1 MSARVTRKALLLL
14 ATSLLLAGCVDNPGD
29 NSENETSG
37 NPSDTSIVD
46 NSQTSDD
53 SYTSSLES
61 SSKSSVDYT
70 QGWDPRIDAEIR
82 RSLGGNGLPYFDL
95 SGEITIVH
103 VEKDATTNA
112 HMLMTSTCAYDQHL
126 VYRAKTQF
134 ELAGW
139 VVSYNNATTPK
150 DMEVDAVK
158 NDLGITFEM
167 TGKLNNRDGSYY
179 PYIKVYF
186 TEQFNEPAK
195 GTNWSQNTIDVL
207 QEIGIAAPHML
218 PYCYLGAYN
227 DIATKINSRRCSIK
241 GGDWIRYEVNI
252 LSIARKSYSKSK
264 GWSEVAGNTSSYNHY
279 ASKTYTFEKTFSDGY
294 KVTAK
299 LYGDAADGSFSNVN
313 VDDVVAYLEVSC
325 TAPRS

>member
-82 RSLGGNGLPYFDL
+82 RSLGGNGLPYFDMT
-95 SGEITIVH
+95 GEITIVH

-139 VVSYNNATTPK
+139 VVSYNNAALPK
-150 DMEVDAVK
+150 DMRLDAVR
-158 NDLGITFEM
+158 NDLGITFQM
-167 TGKLNNRDGSYY
+167 TGKLNSRDNSYY
-179 PYIKVYF
+179 PYIQVYF
-186 TEQFNEPAK
+186 TEQFNEPVK
-195 GTNWSQNTIDVL
+195 GTNWSQNTLDIL
-207 QEIGIAAPHML
+207 EEIGVVAPHML

-227 DIATKINSRRCSIK
+227 DIATKVNARRCTIK
-241 GGDWIRYEVNI
+241 GGDWINYEKNI
-252 LSIARKSYSKSK
+252 LALARKAYSTSK
-264 GWSEVAGNTSSYNHY
+264 NWLETDGSVTGSGHY
-279 ASKTYTFEKTFSDGY
+279 RSQTYTFEKTFSDGY
-294 KVTAK
+294 KISAK

-313 VDDVVAYLEVSC
+313 VDDVVAYLEVTC
-325 TAPRS
+325 TPKR

>member
-37 NPSDTSIVD
+37 SDNTSIAD

-70 QGWDPRIDAEIR
+70 QGWDPRVDAEIR
-82 RSLGGNGLPYFDL
+82 RSLGGNGLPYFDMT
-95 SGEITIVH
+95 GEITIVH

-139 VVSYNNATTPK
+139 VVSYNNAALPK
-150 DMEVDAVK
+150 DMRLDAVR
-158 NDLGITFEM
+158 NDLGITFQM
-167 TGKLNNRDGSYY
+167 TGKLNSRDNSYY
-179 PYIKVYF
+179 PYIQVYF
-186 TEQFNEPAK
+186 TEQFNEPVK
-195 GTNWSQNTIDVL
+195 GTNWSQNTLDIL
-207 QEIGIAAPHML
+207 EEIGVVAPHML

-227 DIATKINSRRCSIK
+227 DIATKVNARRCTIK
-241 GGDWIRYEVNI
+241 GGDWINYEKNI
-252 LSIARKSYSKSK
+252 LALARKAYSTSK
-264 GWSEVAGNTSSYNHY
+264 NWLETDGSVTGSGHY
-279 ASKTYTFEKTFSDGY
+279 RSQTYTFEKTFSDGY
-294 KVTAK
+294 KISAK
-299 LYGDAADGSFSNVN
+299 LYGDAADGSFSNVT
-313 VDDVVAYLEVSC
+313 VDDVVAYLEVTC
-325 TAPRS
+325 TPKK

>member
-37 NPSDTSIVD
+37 NASDTSIVD

-139 VVSYNNATTPK
+139 VVSYNNAALPK
-150 DMEVDAVK
+150 DMRLDAVR
-158 NDLGITFEM
+158 NDLGITFQM
-167 TGKLNNRDGSYY
+167 TGKLNTRDNSYY
-179 PYIKVYF
+179 PYIQVYF
-186 TEQFNEPAK
+186 TEQFNEPVK
-195 GTNWSQNTIDVL
+195 GTNWSQNTLDIL
-207 QEIGIAAPHML
+207 EEIGVVAPHML

-227 DIATKINSRRCSIK
+227 DIATKVNARRCTIK
-241 GGDWIRYEVNI
+241 GGDWINYEKNI
-252 LSIARKSYSKSK
+252 LALARKAYSTSK
-264 GWSEVAGNTSSYNHY
+264 NWLETDGSVTGSGHY
-279 ASKTYTFEKTFSDGY
+279 RSQTYTFEKTFSDGY
-294 KVTAK
+294 KISAK

-313 VDDVVAYLEVSC
+313 VDDVVAYLEVTC
-325 TAPRS
+325 TPKK

>member
-29 NSENETSG
+29 NSENQTSG
-37 NPSDTSIVD
+37 SENTSIAD

-61 SSKSSVDYT
+61 SSKSSIDYT

-139 VVSYNNATTPK
+139 VVSYNNAALPK
-150 DMEVDAVK
+150 DMRLDAVR
-158 NDLGITFEM
+158 NDLGITFQM
-167 TGKLNNRDGSYY
+167 TGKLNSRDNSYY
-179 PYIKVYF
+179 PYIQVYF
-186 TEQFNEPAK
+186 TEQFNEPVK
-195 GTNWSQNTIDVL
+195 GTNWSQNTLDIL
-207 QEIGIAAPHML
+207 EEIGVVAPHML

-227 DIATKINSRRCSIK
+227 DIATKVNARRCTIK
-241 GGDWIRYEVNI
+241 GGDWINYEKNI
-252 LSIARKSYSKSK
+252 LALARKAYSTSK
-264 GWSEVAGNTSSYNHY
+264 NWLETDGSVTGSGHY
-279 ASKTYTFEKTFSDGY
+279 RSQTYTFEKTFSDGY
-294 KVTAK
+294 KISAK

-313 VDDVVAYLEVSC
+313 VDDVVAYLEVTC
-325 TAPRS
+325 TPKK